1 VTGAGSAPSPT
12 PPRSDEDIVAEHE
25 LIRLAGFD
33 LDHYLTLPEHQ
44 QRLVLKTAEQLVNAQ
59 RRAAPEA

>member
-1 VTGAGSAPSPT
+1 MSGPGGT
-12 PPRSDEDIVAEHE
+12 PRRGGDEDIVAAHE

-33 LDHYLTLPEHQ
+33 LDRYLSLPEHQ
-44 QRLVLKTAEQLVNAQ
+44 QRLVLKTAEQLINAQ